1 MKNMDNSKK
10 IINYLKYQR
19 VIFNRQLPK
28 ILEDYSYNL
37 KDFNKLK
44 NNEKKLITPDI
55 KKAINIFK
63 NICDSY
69 NINYLNYILI
79 LESLTNDKLKNLY
92 RFFSFNWNNL
102 LNQDIEMVDKTIYK
116 FKHSYLKIYNSFEPK
131 KLILETLAE
140 LKKKNE
146 VSIIYFIGCMN
157 QYHLKI

>member
-1 MKNMDNSKK
+1 MEKMDNSKK
-10 IINYLKYQR
+10 IINYLKYHR
-19 VIFNRQLPK
+19 VICNIQLPN

-37 KDFNKLK
+37 KDFKKLN

-79 LESLTNDKLKNLY
+79 LESLSNDKLKNLY

-102 LNQDIEMVDKTIYK
+102 LNQDDEISDKKLYK
-116 FKHSYLKIYNSFEPK
+116 FKHSYSKIYYSSKPK
-131 KLILETLAE
+131 KLILETLEE
-140 LKKKNE
+140 LKKKKE

-157 QYHLKI
+157 QYIT